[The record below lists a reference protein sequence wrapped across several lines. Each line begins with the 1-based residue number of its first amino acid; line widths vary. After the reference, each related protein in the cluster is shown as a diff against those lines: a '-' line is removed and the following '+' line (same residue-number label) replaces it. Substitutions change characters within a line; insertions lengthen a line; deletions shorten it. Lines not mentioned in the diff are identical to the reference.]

1 MRISSGHHSDQIE
14 KQTQDLILLEEDV
27 NSRFAVAEDDVN
39 SRFALVEKNMTETN
53 ENLEEKSNVLDY
65 IRETRPPLGSIIAWI
80 SRLVR

>member
-1 MRISSGHHSDQIE
+1 LRISSGHHSDQIE
-14 KQTQDLILLEEDV
+14 KQTQDLILLEE
-27 NSRFAVAEDDVN
+27 DVN